1 MIVLNKIEMIILVCG
16 YKGSGKDTLANHL
29 VSKHAFQHHKVSH
42 HLKEMLMK
50 IFGFTYEQ
58 VESNLK
64 DEIDTEWN
72 ITPRTAMKFVG
83 TDMFQFKIQELLPG
97 IHRHFWCK
105 LLVKDIINS
114 RTDNCPIVISDL
126 RFIHEYEY
134 IMHAFPKETICIV
147 KVLRSS
153 IKIQNLFTD
162 ESENEHTKMNYNY
175 IIPNNGTD
183 LEFKNNVDNLIEHLK
198 TKTELDTM
206 YLIDVNSQ

>member
-1 MIVLNKIEMIILVCG
+1 MIVLVCG
-16 YKGSGKDTLANHL
+16 YKGSGKDTMANHL

-42 HLKEMLMK
+42 HLKKMLMNL
-50 IFGFTYEQ
+50 FGFTHEQ
-58 VESNLK
+58 VESKLK
-64 DEIDTEWN
+64 DEIDKHWN

-83 TDMFQFKIQELLPG
+83 TDMFQFKIRELLPG

-105 LLVKDIINS
+105 LLVKDIIDS
-114 RTDNCPIVISDL
+114 RRDNCPIVISDL

-134 IMHAFPKETICIV
+134 ISNAFPKDTICIV

-175 IIPNNGTD
+175 IIPNNGTN
-183 LEFKNNVDNLIEHLK
+183 LQYHNNIDKLIERLK
-198 TKTELDTM
+198 TQTELDNM
-206 YLIDVNSQ
+206 YLIDDN

>member
-1 MIVLNKIEMIILVCG
+1 MILLICG

-42 HLKEMLMK
+42 HLKQMLMK

-64 DEIDTEWN
+64 DEIDDRWK
-72 ITPRTAMKFVG
+72 ISPRTAMKFVG

-97 IHRHFWCK
+97 IQRNFWSK
-105 LLVKDIINS
+105 LMVNDIRSS
-114 RTDNCPIVISDL
+114 RTNNCPIVISDL

-134 IMHAFPKETICIV
+134 IMDAFPNETICIV

-153 IKIQNLFTD
+153 VKIQTLYTD
-162 ESENEHTKMNYNY
+162 ESENEHTKMTFNY
-175 IIPNNGTD
+175 ILPNNGTTSQFCD
-183 LEFKNNVDNLIEHLK
+183 NVDKLIAHLEK
-198 TKTELDTM
+198 QKQLDTM
-206 YLIDVNSQ
+206 YLIE